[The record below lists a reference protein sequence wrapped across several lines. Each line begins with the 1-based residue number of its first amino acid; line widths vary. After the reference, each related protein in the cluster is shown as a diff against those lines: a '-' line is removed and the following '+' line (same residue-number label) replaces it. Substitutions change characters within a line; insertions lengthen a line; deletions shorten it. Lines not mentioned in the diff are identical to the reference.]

1 MIVFNRIVGDSFGN
15 RQLGLQRTVYADMG
29 LSHQCT
35 NKKRDQW
42 INKEIEDL
50 GTWFGTNCSR
60 NQGHTLKRLVGVG
73 EATVRCS
80 DL

>member
-1 MIVFNRIVGDSFGN
+1 
-15 RQLGLQRTVYADMG
+15 MG